1 MDLWMCMVDF
11 VHDFAYH
18 LSLASLLHAKSLTAN
33 ECMRACDTVSHSSA
47 QFIYMSHLYVSNN
60 V

>member
-1 MDLWMCMVDF
+1 MCMVDF

-33 ECMRACDTVSHSSA
+33 EYMRACDTVSHSSA